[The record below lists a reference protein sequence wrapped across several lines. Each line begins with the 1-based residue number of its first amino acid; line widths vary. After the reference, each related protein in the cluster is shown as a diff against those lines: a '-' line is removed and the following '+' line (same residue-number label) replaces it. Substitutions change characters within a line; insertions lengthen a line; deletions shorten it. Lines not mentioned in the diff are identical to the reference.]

1 MIAQSVLIGLVL
13 LLALYALNGLYW
25 LTAQHHS
32 ILTIDATCLVEEK
45 QLLKVF
51 LAQMRNAE
59 KYLLLKDAVFHTTFL
74 QGKSDFLE
82 GLAKVHVLADT
93 PRERVLEEEIKNL
106 HTSYERQLSLPAQG
120 EGDWQQLRT
129 DISNNIIERINELIR
144 IREGIVAEKMSEARD
159 LSLSTA
165 TLMGWLTFAGI
176 GGVLLFAFFH
186 ARSLSM
192 PLKRLTKEMH
202 RVGRGE
208 FSRSI
213 AIGGPREVSELAH
226 SFNWMAEKLASL
238 DRLKADFTAHVSHEL
253 RTPLTAIREGTEL
266 LLEGIPGPVSPPQ
279 REILQVVHDHSER
292 LFQNISSLLDLS
304 RMEAQMMEYELTA
317 CDLRALILQTL
328 AVARMSAR
336 KKEIDLKA
344 ELAEP
349 IPLLS
354 VDERRIGQ
362 VLENLI
368 SNSIKFTPVGGEIRV
383 SATLNPGI
391 SGRGSQVEVRVADN
405 GAGIPKEEAEKIFE
419 RFYQGSHNRGSFRQG
434 VGLGLSI
441 VRHIVE
447 AHKGRVW
454 VESEV
459 ETGVVFTFS
468 LPVNP
473 GDHADPAPPLPV

>member
-1 MIAQSVLIGLVL
+1 
-13 LLALYALNGLYW
+13 
-25 LTAQHHS
+25 
-32 ILTIDATCLVEEK
+32 
-45 QLLKVF
+45 
-51 LAQMRNAE
+51 
-59 KYLLLKDAVFHTTFL
+59 
-74 QGKSDFLE
+74 
-82 GLAKVHVLADT
+82 
-93 PRERVLEEEIKNL
+93 
-106 HTSYERQLSLPAQG
+106 
-120 EGDWQQLRT
+120 
-129 DISNNIIERINELIR
+129 
-144 IREGIVAEKMSEARD
+144 
-159 LSLSTA
+159 
-165 TLMGWLTFAGI
+165 
-176 GGVLLFAFFH
+176 
-186 ARSLSM
+186 
-192 PLKRLTKEMH
+192 
-202 RVGRGE
+202 
-208 FSRSI
+208 
-213 AIGGPREVSELAH
+213 
-226 SFNWMAEKLASL
+226 
-238 DRLKADFTAHVSHEL
+238 
-253 RTPLTAIREGTEL
+253 
-266 LLEGIPGPVSPPQ
+266 
-279 REILQVVHDHSER
+279 
-292 LFQNISSLLDLS
+292 
-304 RMEAQMMEYELTA
+304 MEAQMMEYELTA